1 MHSFR
6 HDTPQTKNGEKKQQI
21 SALEKK
27 IIEGEKVVRDLI
39 FSHIRPR
46 DGHKDVLNKAVYL
59 GLVVRRLIKA
69 KYDEDYIDD
78 KDYYGNK
85 RLELSGHLMSFLFED
100 KFKGLNSYLQR
111 ARKGGLRVGEME
123 RDCLIGHGS
132 ALLLYE
138 RLMVS
143 SDKYK
148 CQICRKCQ
156 LIVSFPDYCNY
167 CNSSQYISETEMPY
181 ACKLL
186 FQELMSM
193 NISPRIQ
200 LTDQF
205 T

>member
-6 HDTPQTKNGEKKQQI
+6 HDAPQTKNGEKKQQI

-85 RLELSGHLMSFLFED
+85 RLELSGHLMSLLFED

-111 ARKGGLRVGEME
+111 AVNERFKLGRAPARKFESIEIPKILKQGSMRLTDSIKYTISSGL
-123 RDCLIGHGS
+123 LFIY
-132 ALLLYE
+132 LLLF
-138 RLMVS
+138 V
-143 SDKYK
+143 
-148 CQICRKCQ
+148 
-156 LIVSFPDYCNY
+156 N
-167 CNSSQYISETEMPY
+167 
-181 ACKLL
+181 
-186 FQELMSM
+186 
-193 NISPRIQ
+193 
-200 LTDQF
+200 
-205 T
+205 